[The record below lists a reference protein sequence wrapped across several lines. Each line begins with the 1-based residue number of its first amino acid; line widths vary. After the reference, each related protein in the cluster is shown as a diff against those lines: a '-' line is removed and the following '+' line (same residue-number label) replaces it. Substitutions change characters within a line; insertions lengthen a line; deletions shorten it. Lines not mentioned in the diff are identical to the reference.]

1 GRRRDRRRPPANQAV
16 RPGPGAPLG
25 RRRSA
30 PPALTGRK
38 WTAALRRQSPQ
49 KQRIP
54 LDPEAPMVKSVLV
67 AMLVVP
73 LILAFTLAP
82 AGAFP
87 RHAGAA
93 QLKADLG
100 LSDDQ
105 VQAIRQLHAGQ
116 RDQRVQLHASLRQ
129 ARQSL
134 RELILSNGDA
144 RDIQA

>member
-1 GRRRDRRRPPANQAV
+1 
-16 RPGPGAPLG
+16 
-25 RRRSA
+25 
-30 PPALTGRK
+30 
-38 WTAALRRQSPQ
+38 
-49 KQRIP
+49 
-54 LDPEAPMVKSVLV
+54 MVKSVLV

-144 RDIQA
+144 RDIQARTAEVQQLLGQTVQLRVQTLQGMAQILTPEQREKLAQLRPAGPRRSL